1 MAEALCLPKI
11 SGTGVSSEQICR
23 ASSEGQG
30 LDRCAEHH
38 RKEQCFS
45 PALRRAFA
53 ALNPVFGVAAGPRR
67 GRCHCPTPAPASLLR
82 QQTAARLQD
91 AARRVDG
98 VVGYSIVD
106 LTSGERFEWQPDV
119 VLPTAST
126 IKLAILYELAHAV
139 DEGRLKLDD
148 TRALD
153 RKRAVPG
160 GLLYEMGTPA
170 LSLRDYAVAMAVL
183 SDNTATNVL
192 IELLGMEAITARM
205 RGLGL
210 KDTRLRRYMIDLE
223 AAKRG
228 NENVSTPG
236 DIARLL
242 ETFHRGTG
250 LTPASRDEALTNPQ
264 EGEGPAERAGEGPAG
279 RYRSGEQA
287 GRTGRRA
294 RGRRDRL
301 CEEPAVHLLRDDVV
315 PAGRRSGRPGN
326 RGVVAGGVRL
336 LQQDGGRNGVR
347 EADREVRID
356 GRLQATAP

>member
-1 MAEALCLPKI
+1 MRPAMRLTFALVLLSVIGMPR
-11 SGTGVSSEQICR
+11 V
-23 ASSEGQG
+23 APGQ
-30 LDRCAEHH
+30 
-38 RKEQCFS
+38 Q
-45 PALRRAFA
+45 
-53 ALNPVFGVAAGPRR
+53 PR
-67 GRCHCPTPAPASLLR
+67 PASLLR

-250 LTPASRDEALTNPQ
+250 LTPASRDEALTILKKEKVPLSALAK
-264 EGEGPAERAGEGPAG
+264 GLPAG
-279 RYRSGEQA
+279 IEVANKPGE
-287 GRTGRRA
+287 
-294 RGRRDRL
+294 L
-301 CEEPAVHLLRDDVV
+301 E
-315 PAGRRSGRPGN
+315 
-326 RGVVAGGVRL
+326 GVRVDAGIVYAKNRPYIFSAMTSFL
-336 LQQDGGRNGVR
+336 LEDEAGDRAIEELSRVAYGYFSRMGAATEYGRQ
-347 EADREVRID
+347 I
-356 GRLQATAP
+356 GR